1 MWKNCTRLELT
12 CGCVAREGVVED
24 GGWGEWVKI
33 KKGVCVCVCVVTVV
47 VVFVVVV
54 RWGAATPGRARLEV
68 SFARLHGCVTFAPT
82 SCVPSR
88 PAST

>member
-33 KKGVCVCVCVVTVV
+33 KKGVCVCVCV
-47 VVFVVVV
+47 
-54 RWGAATPGRARLEV
+54 L
-68 SFARLHGCVTFAPT
+68 
-82 SCVPSR
+82 
-88 PAST
+88 